1 MTHFSNISHKI
12 AFFGAATL
20 ATVALPTS
28 VHAHAVLTE
37 PSALA
42 GSYYKGAVR
51 IGHGCEGSATT
62 GVKVYVPSG
71 FEAFKAQPKNGWVIK
86 MKKGKLAEPYQSQG
100 KTVTEDL
107 VELEWVASSKEASL
121 PDGTS
126 DEFAFMTKLPE
137 KAGPVWL
144 RVLQTCEKG
153 QNDWAEIPAT
163 GTSTKGM
170 KYPAALLTLK
180 AEGTAGAPAGNANV
194 AVSDAW
200 VRPTV
205 TGQKATGAFL
215 KLVAKEN
222 SKLLSVSTP
231 IAGVAEIHEMKM
243 EGNVMKMAPI
253 PFLDLPAG
261 KVVELKPGGFH
272 LMLMDLKSPLE
283 KGAKVPVTLKF
294 QDGKGAKFQMDL
306 TLDATMP
313 SMPAAGAPA
322 AGGHQHHH

>member
-12 AFFGAATL
+12 ALLGAATL
-20 ATVALPTS
+20 ATVSLSTS

-153 QNDWAEIPAT
+153 QNDWAEIPAS

-294 QDGKGAKFQMDL
+294 QGGKGAKFQMDL

>member
-1 MTHFSNISHKI
+1 
-12 AFFGAATL
+12 
-20 ATVALPTS
+20 
-28 VHAHAVLTE
+28 
-37 PSALA
+37 
-42 GSYYKGAVR
+42 
-51 IGHGCEGSATT
+51 
-62 GVKVYVPSG
+62 
-71 FEAFKAQPKNGWVIK
+71 
-86 MKKGKLAEPYQSQG
+86 
-100 KTVTEDL
+100 
-107 VELEWVASSKEASL
+107 
-121 PDGTS
+121 
-126 DEFAFMTKLPE
+126 MTKLPE

-294 QDGKGAKFQMDL
+294 QDGKGAKFQIDL
-306 TLDATMP
+306 TLDAAMP